1 MHNLASLYVYPVS
14 LWIKMKSGK
23 NQNLFNGLLEF
34 KYENLKWHVIIGLS
48 DYDRG
53 YDRILRSCPSVNVE
67 V

>member
-1 MHNLASLYVYPVS
+1 
-14 LWIKMKSGK
+14 MKSGK